1 MTVKETAEIEFLF
14 EECYQELE
22 REALLQGFELGS
34 DNFSS
39 EQDEEEIK
47 ILFNLTELEIENPN
61 NRELFKDSVLTSELR
76 EVSAKELSG
85 ILKATEKAF
94 DTPLI
99 SLKTLSEQ
107 DSKKISKILL
117 KGKDKMDYIF
127 SSQAK
132 QVIAVSCIQRLLSF
146 AFDVSFIFMSA
157 CALSLITVQIYFK
170 ELQSLLSFEKAEV
183 YELFPL
189 LSTFIL
195 SLAFCLHLYPL
206 VCNIALQ
213 KTIGEKIFSL
223 RLVDE
228 NLSRPAISQLVA
240 RSLLTPAAIA
250 ASCICMGLNFKR
262 PLHDSLSKTILLQE

>member
-117 KGKDKMDYIF
+117 KSKDKMDYIF
-127 SSQAK
+127 SF
-132 QVIAVSCIQRLLSF
+132 IQRLLSF